1 MSKTRISHLS
11 QVGRITPTWI
21 KAKNATI
28 SIIAQKKPVNNPLA
42 RDFLPLTKLTMIPK
56 IRRRMLPQKTVE
68 SVSESIPPSIPN
80 AIEEIKIK
88 NGDVPNPVPIT
99 NSVRFFIDCLFTEA
113 ESSSMFGRFESS
125 SIFLPLM
132 VMLCKSMLFI
142 EVYDLF

>member
-1 MSKTRISHLS
+1 
-11 QVGRITPTWI
+11 
-21 KAKNATI
+21 
-28 SIIAQKKPVNNPLA
+28 
-42 RDFLPLTKLTMIPK
+42 
-56 IRRRMLPQKTVE
+56 MLPQKTVE